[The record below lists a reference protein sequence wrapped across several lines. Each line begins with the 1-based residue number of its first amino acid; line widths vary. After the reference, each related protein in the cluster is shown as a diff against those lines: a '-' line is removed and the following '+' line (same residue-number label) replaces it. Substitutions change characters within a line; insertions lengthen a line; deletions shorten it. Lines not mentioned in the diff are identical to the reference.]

1 VITTDTTEFE
11 VDEVAYV
18 GSEGLRA
25 LADQPPGTLTV
36 AFGTLNLS
44 DRSFTAEIVH
54 AGDSVGGGR
63 YSAVL
68 GNIVARN
75 GDRLV
80 MKGAVAIRRD
90 RRAHFHRTVIVDIG
104 PDTKVTRIGDP
115 ATDYDKDDLSVGQR
129 TMIFGQFANP
139 TVDNTDRFGPDI
151 ALVLDATEGRVRMLV
166 TSLLGTVNQVQTGQ
180 IDVQLRAIDRLS
192 VGLFD
197 FSGTGI
203 SPDFDADPMNYE
215 IATSTLAL
223 DAVATVNALEVQRPV
238 RALGFVA
245 RFGEAPPDFEGRTLV
260 GPRDLP
266 AVLGVGWGVDG
277 TQAPFSVMVSNS
289 LVIDLDN
296 DDIGA
301 RHHVLIGD
309 RLIDL
314 FDLPASPSIV
324 ESGIPRVYGIW
335 EPGHIELFKDFSD
348 FVDELA
354 LRLGES
360 DRARSLSAYGRYS
373 DGENSLT
380 ANKVV
385 VHMLPAGSP

>member
-1 VITTDTTEFE
+1 
-11 VDEVAYV
+11 
-18 GSEGLRA
+18 
-25 LADQPPGTLTV
+25 
-36 AFGTLNLS
+36 
-44 DRSFTAEIVH
+44 
-54 AGDSVGGGR
+54 
-63 YSAVL
+63 
-68 GNIVARN
+68 
-75 GDRLV
+75 
-80 MKGAVAIRRD
+80 
-90 RRAHFHRTVIVDIG
+90 
-104 PDTKVTRIGDP
+104 
-115 ATDYDKDDLSVGQR
+115 
-129 TMIFGQFANP
+129 
-139 TVDNTDRFGPDI
+139 
-151 ALVLDATEGRVRMLV
+151 
-166 TSLLGTVNQVQTGQ
+166 LLGTVNQVQTGQ

-203 SPDFDADPMNYE
+203 SPDFDADPMTYE

-223 DAVATVNALEVQRPV
+223 DALATVNTLEVQRPV

-245 RFGEAPPDFEGRTLV
+245 PFGEAPPDFEGRTLI

-266 AVLGVGWGVDG
+266 AVLGVGWGIEG
-277 TQAPFSVMVSNS
+277 TAAPFSVMVSNS

-296 DDIGA
+296 DDIGV
-301 RHHVLIGD
+301 RHHMLIGD

-314 FDLPASPSIV
+314 FDLPASPSLI

-335 EPGHIELFKDFSD
+335 EPGHVELFKNFSD

-385 VHMLPAGSP
+385 VHMLPAASP